1 MIGIT
6 RVCRN
11 WSTPP
16 SSSQGPGMTR
26 GERTLPLL
34 SVHQERLVLADA
46 LDRAL
51 LLPSRDD
58 LLGAHRAVPGE
69 GEAGGEE
76 QDVAAGSRL
85 VGEEVRDIEVAR
97 PAIRIGALAAKLAEV
112 EQRDDVE
119 DRQQLRVQ
127 EVDVAEDGVVIAQ
140 HLRPR
145 DRELDVFLVFLRR
158 GGDAEHRVAA
168 ALARAFDADVMMVA
182 GAEMVDGAAGDLL
195 AVEPLDEVD
204 VAGAFLLPQVPGIVP
219 EQQLR
224 GVLHRSPRSS
234 LSVRR

>member
-112 EQRDDVE
+112 EQRD
-119 DRQQLRVQ
+119 
-127 EVDVAEDGVVIAQ
+127 VAEDGVVIAQ

-182 GAEMVDGAAGDLL
+182 GAEMVDGAA
-195 AVEPLDEVD
+195 
-204 VAGAFLLPQVPGIVP
+204 
-219 EQQLR
+219 
-224 GVLHRSPRSS
+224 
-234 LSVRR
+234 